1 MSPLNDLR
9 KNMKKIITLIT
20 LFSIGLTCLAS
31 DEMEAEFEARFRTFI
46 ESGNVSMDALK
57 EVWVYEDTPTKQF
70 IGTQGNLEATISR
83 GLDSLAIV
91 EIYPMMAE
99 RIKKPM
105 TIEGT
110 EYVINLEPYKMLEIK
125 YKNKIEGGSAGWSY
139 VLGKSEDKLYMV
151 GLKKQIKAE

>member
-1 MSPLNDLR
+1 
-9 KNMKKIITLIT
+9 MKEIITLIT

-91 EIYPMMAE
+91 EIYPMMVE

-110 EYVINLEPYKMLEIK
+110 EYAINLKPYKMLEIK

>member
-1 MSPLNDLR
+1 
-9 KNMKKIITLIT
+9 MKKIITLIT

-83 GLDSLAIV
+83 GLDNLAIV
-91 EIYPMMAE
+91 EIYPMMVE

-110 EYVINLEPYKMLEIK
+110 EYAINLEPYKMLEIK

-151 GLKKQIKAE
+151 GLKNQIKAE